1 MKSCPSCGN
10 SFKDTESYC
19 PKCGFKLKSPLPISL
34 YINII
39 ATFLVIFG
47 VNIIINILAIII
59 SISAIAYAIIK
70 ENYNKWSIGL
80 SIYCII
86 ASGIWIMFNFIN

>member
-10 SFKDTESYC
+10 SFNDTKVYC
-19 PKCGFKLKSPLPISL
+19 PKCGVKLKAPLPISL
-34 YINII
+34 YITMV
-39 ATFLVIFG
+39 ATLLVIFG

-59 SISAIAYAIIK
+59 SVSAIAYTIIK
-70 ENYNKWSIGL
+70 ENKNKWSIGL

-86 ASGIWIMFNFIN
+86 ASGLWILFNFVN